1 MSTNLFSG
9 ARKALVASIAAAVLL
24 GGAAVVTTPYAAAA
38 TVAAVSVSAKINAFT
53 NTDWLNGVW
62 RTGAGFSTSA
72 LSIGTHILTASV
84 TDSRGLVGSTQ
95 ISVTVSANA
104 IPSVS
109 ITSPV
114 DGSTTDAGSAHR

>member
-24 GGAAVVTTPYAAAA
+24 GGVTVVTTPYAAAS

-62 RTGAGFSTSA
+62 RTGAGFSRRSSA
-72 LSIGTHILTASV
+72 AT
-84 TDSRGLVGSTQ
+84 
-95 ISVTVSANA
+95 
-104 IPSVS
+104 
-109 ITSPV
+109 
-114 DGSTTDAGSAHR
+114 